1 MNEAEK
7 QLSELE
13 GRVVEMNATKNKIKK
28 RIKRSKDSF
37 KRPLRKH

>member
-13 GRVVEMNATKNKIKK
+13 GRVVEINAIKNNLKK
-28 RIKRSKDSF
+28 RIKRSKDSL

>member
-13 GRVVEMNATKNKIKK
+13 GRVVEINAIKNNLKKKNKKK
-28 RIKRSKDSF
+28 
-37 KRPLRKH
+37 